1 MTMHPRVKRQ
11 DHGSSIVIV
20 VSVVATILVLL
31 GAGVAYTQHVS
42 RQTQRSRKSALA
54 MEIADG
60 HLEHLFTYWR
70 NLSRIQVNQAIKK
83 KASKITSY
91 SLPTQYFFTDLYN
104 PGPAPTPSLAVEG
117 LSAAPPIIPLPD
129 KSLFPTEAN
138 YSVTQYRI
146 QAVDPMV
153 ELQTGNVSDPELS
166 TVPVSDMGTGD
177 NTSQF
182 DAAFGPNTSTTNGQ
196 YSFYYL
202 ASVDVK
208 VPAIGN
214 SSGFVTTKVR
224 RVFEKKY
231 DQPFTFAVLY
241 MDDLEL
247 QPAGNLTITGPIHT
261 NGSLYIGTSKFTA
274 ATPTTTYP
282 TSGRVTFSNMFVNGA
297 SSQDPVHTSF
307 SAPNFPDREP
317 PMMWPSFL
325 PFGWDPN
332 LTGTNNNNNDN
343 YHELIEVGDP
353 AASDDPISAV
363 RFSKVADYVV
373 LIDANNNVTV
383 TSNGTY
389 SASDANVIT
398 GALTFNES
406 FQDVREGGP
415 IRVTTLDL
423 SQLNKNNFP
432 VKGMNYTPAGPMI
445 YIADTSAGTSVT
457 FTPSGGS
464 SVTTTK
470 RAIRIKNGT
479 NIFTPGMAIIS
490 GNPIYIQ
497 GDLNTAT
504 WKPTVII
511 GDAINVLSNNWGDRT
526 ATASRVASNTTVN
539 AALIGGIVA
548 SNGANYSGGAENFI
562 RLLENWS
569 GKTFTYTGSIVQMW
583 QSNQGAGVWTGSST
597 VYTAPSTYIWTYD
610 TRLATATLPGTF
622 TLAAYLQQQRWYQ
635 VY

>member
-1 MTMHPRVKRQ
+1 MHRRSTSQ
-11 DHGSSIVIV
+11 ERGSSIVIV

-31 GAGVAYTQHVS
+31 GAAVGYTQHVS
-42 RQTQRSRKSALA
+42 RQTQRTRKSALA

-91 SLPTQYFFTDLYN
+91 ALPTQYFFTDLYN
-104 PGPAPTPSLAVEG
+104 PGPAPAPTLATEG
-117 LSAAPPIIPLPD
+117 LSAAPPIIPLPA

-138 YSVTQYRI
+138 YTVTQYRI

-153 ELQTGNVSDPELS
+153 DLQTSNTSDPELS
-166 TVPVSDMGTGD
+166 TVPITDMGTGD
-177 NTSQF
+177 PASSSEF

-247 QPAGNLTITGPIHT
+247 QPSSNLTITGPMHT
-261 NGSLYIGTSKFTA
+261 NGSLYIGTSNFTA
-274 ATPTTTYP
+274 AAPTTTYP

-297 SSQDPVHTSF
+297 SSQDPLHTSF

-332 LTGTNNNNNDN
+332 LTGTNTNNSNG

-353 AASDDPISAV
+353 AATDDPISAV

-373 LIDANNNVTV
+373 LIDANNNVTI

-389 SASDANVIT
+389 NASDANNIT
-398 GALTFNES
+398 GALTFNQS

-415 IRVTTLDL
+415 IRVTTLDV
-423 SQLNKNNFP
+423 SQLGSGFPNK
-432 VKGMNYTPAGPMI
+432 GLNYAGGPMI
-445 YIADTSAGTSVT
+445 YIADTSAGTPVT
-457 FTPSGGS
+457 FTVNGN
-464 SVTTTK
+464 SVTTSK
-470 RAIRIKNGT
+470 RAIRIKNGAT
-479 NIFTPGMAIIS
+479 INPVGLSIIS
-490 GNPIYIQ
+490 SNPVYIQ
-497 GDLNTAT
+497 GNFNTGT

-511 GDAINVLSNNWGDRT
+511 GDAINVLSTAWNDTT

-539 AALIGGIVA
+539 AALVGGIVP
-548 SNGANYSGGAENFI
+548 SNGTNYSGGAENFV

-569 GKTFTYTGSIVQMW
+569 GKTLTYKGSIVQLW
-583 QSNQGAGVWTGSST
+583 QSTQATGVWTGSST
-597 VYTAPSTYIWTYD
+597 VYTAPSTYSWTYD

-635 VY
+635 VF

>member
-1 MTMHPRVKRQ
+1 MHLRNTPQER
-11 DHGSSIVIV
+11 GSSIVIV
-20 VSVVATILVLL
+20 ISVVATILVLL
-31 GAGVAYTQHVS
+31 GAAVGYTQHIS
-42 RQTQRSRKSALA
+42 RQTQRGRKSALA

-83 KASKITSY
+83 KATAITAY

-104 PGPAPTPSLAVEG
+104 PGPAPTPTVTIEG
-117 LSAAPPIIPLPD
+117 LAAAPPIIPLPD
-129 KSLFPTEAN
+129 KSLFPTEPN
-138 YSVTQYRI
+138 YTVTQYRI
-146 QAVDPMV
+146 QGVNPMV
-153 ELQTGNVSDPELS
+153 DLQTGNTTDPELS

-177 NTSQF
+177 PASSSQF

-214 SSGFVTTKVR
+214 SSGYVTTKVR

-241 MDDLEL
+241 VDDLEL
-247 QPAGNLTITGPIHT
+247 QPASNLTITGPIHT
-261 NGSLYIGTSKFTA
+261 NSSLYIGTNKFTA

-282 TSGRVTFSNMFVNGA
+282 TSGRVTFSNIFVNGA
-297 SSQDPVHTSF
+297 SSQDPLHTSF

-332 LTGTNNNNNDN
+332 LDGTNNNNNHN
-343 YHELIEVGDP
+343 YHELIEVPQTGLT
-353 AASDDPISAV
+353 DPIAAV
-363 RFSKVADYVV
+363 RFYNTADYVV
-373 LIDANNNVTV
+373 LIDANNAVTV

-389 SASDANVIT
+389 NASDANKIT
-398 GALTFNES
+398 GALTFNQS
-406 FQDVREGGP
+406 LQDVREGGP

-423 SQLNKNNFP
+423 SQLGSGFPNK
-432 VKGMNYTPAGPMI
+432 GLNYTGGPMI
-445 YIADTSAGTSVT
+445 YITDTSAGTPVT
-457 FTPSGGS
+457 FTANGNSI
-464 SVTTTK
+464 TTSK
-470 RAIRIKNGT
+470 RAIRIKNGAT
-479 NIFTPGMAIIS
+479 IDPIGLSIIS

-497 GDLNTAT
+497 GDFNTAT

-511 GDAINVLSNNWGDRT
+511 GDAINVLSNAWNDTT
-526 ATASRVASNTTVN
+526 ATASRVASNTTTVN
-539 AALIGGIVA
+539 SALIGGIVA
-548 SNGANYSGGAENFI
+548 SNGSNYSGGAENFI

-569 GKTFTYTGSIVQMW
+569 GKIFTYNGSIVQLW
-583 QSNQGAGVWTGSST
+583 QSSQATGVWTGSSS
-597 VYTAPSTYIWTYD
+597 VYTTPSTYNWSYD